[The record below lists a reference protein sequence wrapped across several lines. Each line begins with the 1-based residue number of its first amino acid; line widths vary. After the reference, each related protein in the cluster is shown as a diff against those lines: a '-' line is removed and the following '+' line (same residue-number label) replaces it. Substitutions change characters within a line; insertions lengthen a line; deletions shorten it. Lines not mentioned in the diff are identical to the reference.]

1 MKTDN
6 TYRDIG
12 RFLFSC
18 SDRPG
23 IVAEITRFLFDFGA
37 NIVNL
42 DQHTL
47 DPFGGQFF
55 MRIEFYL
62 PQLDER
68 EAELR
73 AAFSRVAEA
82 FAARWRFAVANRKKK
97 LALYVSRSDH
107 TLIELLYHLRNGDLY
122 GDVKMVISNHADLEP
137 IVRAQEIPFH
147 HVPKTA
153 ASRDAAERREWELLG
168 NDVDLIVLARYM
180 QIISP
185 QFLARFPNR
194 IINIHHSFLPAFAG
208 ADPYGAANERGVKLI
223 GATAHYVTEELDA
236 GPIIEQ
242 DVMRVDH
249 GHSVEDMRRI
259 GRSVERAVLTRAV
272 DWHLHDRIIVYQN
285 KTIVFA

>member
-6 TYRDIG
+6 TYQDIG
-12 RFLFSC
+12 RILFSC

-47 DPFGGQFF
+47 DPFGGEFF
-55 MRIEFYL
+55 MRVEFL
-62 PQLDER
+62 VPQLEAR

-73 AAFSRVAEA
+73 SAFSLVAES
-82 FAARWRFAVANRKKK
+82 FDARWRFAVANRKKK
-97 LALYVSRSDH
+97 LVLYVSRSDH
-107 TLIELLYHLRNGDLY
+107 TLVELLYHVRNGDLY
-122 GDVKMVISNHADLEP
+122 GEVKMVISNHADLEP
-137 IVRAQEIPFH
+137 VVRALDIPFH

-153 ASRDAAERREWELLG
+153 ALRDEAERREWELIG
-168 NDVDLIVLARYM
+168 GDVDLIVLARYM
-180 QIISP
+180 QILSP

-208 ADPYGAANERGVKLI
+208 ADPYSAASERGVKLI

-249 GHSVEDMRRI
+249 GHTVEDMRRI